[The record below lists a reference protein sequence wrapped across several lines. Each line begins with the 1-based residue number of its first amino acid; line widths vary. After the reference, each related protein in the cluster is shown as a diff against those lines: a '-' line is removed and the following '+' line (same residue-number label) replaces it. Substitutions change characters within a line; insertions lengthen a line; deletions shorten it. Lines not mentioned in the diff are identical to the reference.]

1 MEYFLLSSAS
11 LLPFLGGEKRRSMVS
26 AKECAELPAAAT
38 FRIRYFYKASRMI
51 QEKEKEKQK
60 RNEMNIV
67 HRSVEHGF
75 SDTFGP
81 SRNQ

>member
-38 FRIRYFYKASRMI
+38 FRIRYFKNDSR
-51 QEKEKEKQK
+51 EREREREAKTK
-60 RNEMNIV
+60 
-67 HRSVEHGF
+67 
-75 SDTFGP
+75 
-81 SRNQ
+81 